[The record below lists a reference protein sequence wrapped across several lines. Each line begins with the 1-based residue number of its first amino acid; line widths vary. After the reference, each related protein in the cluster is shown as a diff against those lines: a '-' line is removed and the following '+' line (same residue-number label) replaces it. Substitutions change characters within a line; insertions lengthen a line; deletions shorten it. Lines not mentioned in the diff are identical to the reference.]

1 MATKKSVV
9 RYDKDIPEVEGRD
22 ATQEPDRHLQRT
34 ESGEVEVVA
43 GRRPSKMLL
52 VNELRKSV
60 SQWREGGYLGASETT
75 SRLFSHWFGGAAGNG
90 TFSPYWGQRE
100 AVETLVYLVE
110 IVGSPDAEKL
120 ISSFAKDPSRNLID
134 KLTFETRTDGQRFV
148 KIPQEGRA
156 PEDIPLPPADLPRY
170 AFKMATGSGK
180 TLVMA
185 LVVVWSYFHAK
196 REHGSTLTTNFLI
209 LAPNVIVFERLRTDF
224 ENLKVFRDLG
234 LIPDGWKFDMK
245 VLLRGDSM
253 EPSGEGNLIVT
264 NIQQLRET
272 DEDWV
277 AANPLQAILG
287 KKPTGNAVTKARPLL
302 ERVRNLRSL
311 MVLNDEAHHVWDDD
325 LVWNQTLLSIHSG
338 LAKGL
343 TSWLDFSATPRFDNG
358 SHFPWIVCDYPLAQA
373 VEDQIVKAPMIL
385 HLVDKKDPDNIT
397 NKNVIE
403 KYGDWIQAG
412 VKRLQEHTKAFKHLP
427 GTKPVMFIMCENVKH
442 ADAIGDWLVDKASGF
457 KLKKEEVLVIH
468 TDKNGNITKA
478 DLDALR
484 KAAREVDDPSNPVKV
499 VVSVLVLR
507 EGWDVRNV
515 TVVLGLRPG
524 TASSK
529 ILPEQAVG
537 RGLRLMRQL
546 GSDKRQVLEVM
557 GTPSFENFVR
567 ELEGEGVYI
576 KDSTK
581 PPKLP
586 VIVYPVK
593 ERSKYDI
600 EIPQVG
606 STLSVNYASLSKF
619 DPLALD
625 PLFEFKPGTKSYD
638 LKIQVEDALH
648 GVEIQKFSISRPGVP
663 LAHEILASITGL
675 VEAAARLTD
684 KFAELFP
691 LVEKYVNHRCF
702 GKKIDLES
710 TEEIRQFLSDAMR
723 RREVANYLGRKI
735 GELLTEKKMIHMQ
748 PQGIKLSKTKEFA
761 WRRDWSEMKKTVFNY
776 VATFNP
782 FETQFGEFLDRVSD
796 IKRFAAL
803 AEYYTG
809 FSVDYLKPSG
819 ALGKYFPD
827 WVAVQKTAEGDV
839 NWIIETKGR
848 VWEGTEEK
856 DAAIRHW
863 CTQVSALTGNPWQ
876 YMRVDQP
883 IFRPHDLKS
892 FGDLVTFINERKS
905 AISEQLLFE
914 VSKT

>member
-9 RYDKDIPEVEGRD
+9 QYDKDIPELEGRD
-22 ATQEPDRHLQRT
+22 ATQEPDRHLQRS
-34 ESGEVEVVA
+34 ESGEVEVVSR
-43 GRRPSKMLL
+43 RRPSKMLL

-60 SQWREGGYLGASETT
+60 GQWREEGYPGASETT
-75 SRLFSHWFGGAAGNG
+75 SRLFSHWFGGGAGNG
-90 TFSPYWGQRE
+90 TFAPYWGQRE
-100 AVETLVYLVE
+100 AVETLAYLVE

-120 ISSFAKDPSRNLID
+120 ISSFSKDPSRNLID

-156 PEDIPLPPADLPRY
+156 PEGIPLPPADLPRY

-196 REHGSTLTTNFLI
+196 REQGSTLTTNFLI

-234 LIPDGWKFDMK
+234 LIPDGWNFHMN

-253 EPSGEGNLIVT
+253 EPSGDGNLIVT

-325 LVWNQTLLSIHSG
+325 LVWNQTLLSIHAG

-343 TSWLDFSATPRFDNG
+343 TAWLDFSATPRFDNG

-412 VKRLQEHTKAFKHLP
+412 VKRLQEHTKAFKDLP

-442 ADAIGDWLVDKASGF
+442 ADAIGDWLIDKASGF

-468 TDKNGNITKA
+468 TDKSGNITKA

-484 KAAREVDDPSNPVKV
+484 KAAREVDDPTNPVKV
-499 VVSVLVLR
+499 VVSVLILR

-546 GSDKRQVLEVM
+546 ESDKRQVLEVM

-567 ELEGEGVYI
+567 ELEGEGVHI

-606 STLSVNYASLSKF
+606 PTLSVNYASLSKF
-619 DPLALD
+619 DPLAVD
-625 PLFEFKPGTKSYD
+625 PLFEPKPGSKTYD
-638 LKIQVEDALH
+638 IKIQVEDALH
-648 GVEIQKFSISRPGVP
+648 GVELERFSISRPGVP
-663 LAHEILASITGL
+663 LAHEIVASITGL

-691 LVEKYVNHRCF
+691 LVEQYVSRRCF
-702 GKKIDLES
+702 AEEIDLE
-710 TEEIRQFLSDAMR
+710 TNEEIRQFLSDAVR
-723 RREVANYLGRKI
+723 RREIANHLGRKI
-735 GELLTEKKMIHMQ
+735 GELLTEKRSIQVQ
-748 PQGIKLSKTKEFA
+748 PKGIKLGKTKEFA

-776 VATFNP
+776 VATFNL

-848 VWEGTEEK
+848 VWEGTAAK
-856 DAAIRHW
+856 DEALQTW
-863 CTQVSALTGNPWQ
+863 CERVSAATRTFWRYVRINQTEFDSAAASGL
-876 YMRVDQP
+876 
-883 IFRPHDLKS
+883 
-892 FGDLVTFINERKS
+892 GDLVNGK
-905 AISEQLLFE
+905 
-914 VSKT
+914 

>member
-9 RYDKDIPEVEGRD
+9 QYDKDIPEIEGRD
-22 ATQEPDRHLQRT
+22 ATQEPDRHLRRN
-34 ESGEVEVVA
+34 ESGEVEIIE

-52 VNELRKSV
+52 VDSLRDAV
-60 SQWREGGYLGASETT
+60 GEWRADGYPGASETT
-75 SRLFSHWFGGAAGNG
+75 ARLFAHWFGGGGVATG
-90 TFSPYWGQRE
+90 TFAPYWGQRE
-100 AVETLVYLVE
+100 AVETLAYLVE
-110 IVGSPDAEKL
+110 IAESPDVEQL
-120 ISSFAKDPSRNLID
+120 ISKFFVDTTL
-134 KLTFETRTDGQRFV
+134 KLTDGLEFETHMDGQRSV
-148 KIPQEGRA
+148 KISIDERTT
-156 PEDIPLPPADLPRY
+156 ETIPLPPAGLPRF

-196 REHGSTLTTNFLI
+196 REANSRLSSNFLI
-209 LAPNVIVFERLRTDF
+209 LAPNVIVFERLRVDF

-234 LIPDGWKFDMK
+234 LIPASWKFDMK
-245 VLLRGDSM
+245 VLLRGDST
-253 EPSGEGNLIVT
+253 EPSGDGNLIVT

-272 DEDWV
+272 NDDWV
-277 AANPLQAILG
+277 ALNPLEALLG

-302 ERVRNLRSL
+302 ERVRNLSRL

-325 LVWNQTLLSIHSG
+325 LVWNQTLLGLHANLPDG
-338 LAKGL
+338 LAA
-343 TSWLDFSATPRFDNG
+343 WLDFSATPRFDSG
-358 SHFPWIVCDYPLAQA
+358 SHFPWIICDYPLAQA

-397 NKNVIE
+397 NKNVVE

-412 VKRLQEHTKAFKHLP
+412 VKRLDAHTKAFKDLP

-442 ADAIGDWLVDKASGF
+442 ADAIGNWLVDKKSGF
-457 KLKKEEVLVIH
+457 KLKPEHVLVIH
-468 TDKNGNITKA
+468 TDNSGNIKKG
-478 DLDALR
+478 DLEELR
-484 KAAREVDDPSNPVKV
+484 KAAREVDDPNNPVRV

-546 GSDKRQVLEVM
+546 GSDKRQVLEVL

-567 ELEGEGVYI
+567 ELEGEGVFI
-576 KDSTK
+576 KGSTT
-581 PPKLP
+581 PPKAP
-586 VIVYPVK
+586 VIVYPIK
-593 ERSKYDI
+593 ERAKYDI
-600 EIPQVG
+600 EIPQLG
-606 STLSVNYASLSKF
+606 PLLNVNYASLDRF
-619 DPLALD
+619 DPLTLD
-625 PLFEFKPGTKSYD
+625 PLYSLNTVTKKYD
-638 LKIQVEDALH
+638 IKVQVEDALL
-648 GVEIQKFSISRPGVP
+648 GVEIQRFAILRPGVP
-663 LAHEILASITGL
+663 LANEIVASITGL

-691 LVEKYVNHRCF
+691 IVEQYLSRRCF
-702 GKKIDLES
+702 GREIDLDENL
-710 TEEIRQFLSDAMR
+710 ELRQFLADAMR
-723 RREVANYLGRKI
+723 RREIANFLGRKI
-735 GELLTEKKMIHMQ
+735 GELLVEKITVPVPQ
-748 PQGIKLSKTKEFA
+748 PPLKLSKTPHFA
-761 WRRDWSEMKKTVFNY
+761 WRRQWSEMKKTVFNY
-776 VATFNP
+776 VATFNA
-782 FETQFGEFLDRVSD
+782 FETAFGEFLDRVPD
-796 IKRFAAL
+796 VKRFAAL

-809 FSVDYLKPSG
+809 FSVDYLKPAG

-827 WVAVQKTAEGDV
+827 WVAVQKTSGGDV

-863 CTQVSALTGNPWQ
+863 CTQVSASTGEPWQ

-883 IFRPHDLKS
+883 IFRPADLQS
-892 FGDLVTFINERKS
+892 FEDLVALIQERRS
-905 AISEQLLFE
+905 AISEQVLFE
-914 VSKT
+914 VN